1 MEKKSPEKCSINPS
15 IFHRNKMGATWFSH
29 SELFMPVFSFFSGI
43 FSRTADKIKPCCYV
57 SMSYIFY
64 GTFYFPFN
72 SIYRMQWLK
81 SHSINFHKYEG
92 ESVRK
97 EKGGTSYYMS

>member
-43 FSRTADKIKPCCYV
+43 FSRTADKIKPKKTKTEHIIQLLRSSCCG
-57 SMSYIFY
+57 SA
-64 GTFYFPFN
+64 G
-72 SIYRMQWLK
+72 
-81 SHSINFHKYEG
+81 
-92 ESVRK
+92 
-97 EKGGTSYYMS
+97 